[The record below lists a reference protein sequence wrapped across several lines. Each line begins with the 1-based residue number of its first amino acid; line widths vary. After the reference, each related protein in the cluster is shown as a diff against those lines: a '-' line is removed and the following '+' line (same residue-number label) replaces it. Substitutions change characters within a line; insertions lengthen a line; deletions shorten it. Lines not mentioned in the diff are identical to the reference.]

1 MLSCSDVSNS
11 VTLCTVAHQA
21 PLSMGFPREECWSGL
36 PRPPPGDLPNPGL
49 KPVSLNS
56 PALASRFYTT
66 STTPGKVEVMESK
79 MFSITSPSSSYKV
92 NPKLEIKQQ
101 RKFKNS
107 FILLLIFLKMAIRT
121 IFSFL
126 STHHIYFVTAKSQ
139 SFRKA
144 PCGDHQIL
152 LENRGHLLSPTS
164 PEGIILNQDKLK
176 TTT

>member
-1 MLSCSDVSNS
+1 M
-11 VTLCTVAHQA
+11 TLGTITRLAL
-21 PLSMGFPREECWSGL
+21 LSMGFSKQEYWSGL
-36 PRPPPGDLPNPGL
+36 PCPPPRDLPDSGTEPTS
-49 KPVSLNS
+49 PVSL
-56 PALASRFYTT
+56 ALASRFYTT